1 MGTITAN
8 KVLSDNGTLL
18 FFVTLYFAILQA
30 LAPPTSKMSDNII
43 FKSLLQV
50 WLWHWPS
57 EFSCGWRLDAG
68 PAQLEDWS
76 HTTCIFKPTKLLE
89 LLNFEN
95 ELFQSC
101 FHGLFYTKSWSYY
114 HSLPFVKSCYF
125 HTWRLFG
132 SHMLKPVVST
142 CSWNMCQIVGSAES
156 LTSRNDQYRNYEVC
170 PSLSKRILSSH
181 QTASVSEVTGV
192 CCGGNNV
199 NTL

>member
-76 HTTCIFKPTKLLE
+76 HTTCIFKLTKLLE

-95 ELFQSC
+95 ELFESC
-101 FHGLFYTKSWSYY
+101 FHGLFYTIVIKSLS
-114 HSLPFVKSCYF
+114 SIPFIKCCSSF

-132 SHMLKPVVST
+132 SHMLKQVVST

-156 LTSRNDQYRNYEVC
+156 LASRNYQYWNYEVC
-170 PSLSKRILSSH
+170 PSLSNRILSSH
-181 QTASVSEVTGV
+181 QTASVSEVAG
-192 CCGGNNV
+192 C
-199 NTL
+199 LLWW